1 MIDFRTFKADGHG
14 LVPAIVQDDSTGE
27 VLMVAWMNDQSWR
40 ETLRTRRTHFWSRS
54 RRELWEKGASSGNT
68 QEVVSAAVDCDA
80 DVILLRVRPAG
91 PACHT
96 GARTCFFTPVLVPH
110 APPGDG
116 LGRGPGALA
125 ALEQRIL
132 ERKRCPD
139 PGSYTTYLFE
149 KGLDKMLKKLGEE
162 STEVVIAAKN
172 GVREQVVAESA
183 DLLYH
188 WLVMLAERDIPLAE
202 VCGELSRRHGQKR
215 RPLPEDSE
223 STSPPPRTP
232 RRGKSGTHP
241 PRASRRPA

>member
-1 MIDFRTFKADGHG
+1 MIDFRNLKADGHG
-14 LVPAIVQDDSTGE
+14 LVPAIVQDDATGD
-27 VLMVAWMNDQSWR
+27 VLMVAWMNEHAWR

-68 QEVVSAAVDCDA
+68 QEVVGAAVDCDA

-96 GARTCFFTPVLVPH
+96 GARTCFFTPVPMPG
-110 APPGDG
+110 APGAAG
-116 LGRGPGALA
+116 LGQGPGVLA

-132 ERKRCPD
+132 DRKRKPEA
-139 PGSYTTYLFE
+139 GSYTAYLFE

-162 STEVVIAAKN
+162 ATEVVIAAKN
-172 GVREQVVAESA
+172 GVRDQVVAESA

-188 WLVMLAERDIPLAE
+188 WIVMLAECGVPLAA
-202 VCGELSRRHGQKR
+202 VCQELSRRHGQER
-215 RPLPEDSE
+215 RPLPEDAVT
-223 STSPPPRTP
+223 TSPPPRTP
-232 RRGKSGTHP
+232 GRGKSGTSP